1 MGSKLFFYLFKKKL
15 VYLFVSLLIL
25 TVTVQIVD
33 LIELTRSNIGKEN
46 FSFERVIKM
55 SLLKTPFLINEI
67 MPFIIIKYKIL
78 KINKAMNSPL
88 KSISKPADIDKRK
101 I

>member
-46 FSFERVIKM
+46 FSFDRVIKM

-67 MPFIIIKYKIL
+67 MPFIIIVSTSFFFKYLVDNNELI
-78 KINKAMNSPL
+78 
-88 KSISKPADIDKRK
+88 
-101 I
+101 